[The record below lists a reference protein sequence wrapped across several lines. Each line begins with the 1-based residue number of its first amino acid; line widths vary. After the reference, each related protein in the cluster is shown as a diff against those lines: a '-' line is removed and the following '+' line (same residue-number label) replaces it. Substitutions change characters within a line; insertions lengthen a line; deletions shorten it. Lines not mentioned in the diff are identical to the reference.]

1 MEKKCDA
8 TSHLTEASVA
18 SSIHIFLFSV
28 ASPFERGPYSI
39 VKLVNKVVIVLAS
52 LAHSNKE
59 SDLSKNREQKKKRS
73 DALIAR
79 AI

>member
-28 ASPFERGPYSI
+28 ASPFERGPYSL

-52 LAHSNKE
+52 LASLAHSNKE
-59 SDLSKNREQKKKRS
+59 SDQSKNREQKKS
-73 DALIAR
+73 ALMR
-79 AI
+79 

>member
-28 ASPFERGPYSI
+28 ASPFERGPYSL

-59 SDLSKNREQKKKRS
+59 SDQSKNREQKKS
-73 DALIAR
+73 ALMR
-79 AI
+79 